1 MQMNFDF
8 SIIRD
13 LRKSQNLSI
22 NELSNLSSVSASVIS
37 KMERNQNSV
46 EMETLYKIARVFG
59 MTLTDLI
66 SLAENR
72 VSHIVNEESYASGN
86 FAFTRV
92 SYGNLRC
99 MRAIAKQGAKTSRPE
114 LHKDDQELCWV
125 LKGSLLFT
133 LPNEKH
139 TLNAGKSIQ
148 FDAQLPHSYEALED
162 VELLIIHLRKGKR
175 F

>member
-1 MQMNFDF
+1 MNFDF

-13 LRKSQNLSI
+13 LRKNLNLSI
-22 NELSNLSSVSASVIS
+22 QELSNLSSVSASVIS

-46 EMETLYKIARVFG
+46 EMETLYRIARVFG

-72 VSHIVNEESYASGN
+72 VSHIVDEVSYTSGD
-86 FAFTRV
+86 FIFTKV

-99 MRAIAKQGAKTSRPE
+99 MRAVAQAGAQTSRPE
-114 LHKDDQELCWV
+114 IHRDDLELCWV
-125 LKGSLLFT
+125 LKGSLHFT
-133 LPNEKH
+133 LPNEQH
-139 TLNAGKSIQ
+139 TLCAGKSIQ
-148 FDAQLPHSYEALED
+148 FDAQLPHTYKAIED

>member
-1 MQMNFDF
+1 MPMNFDF

-13 LRKSQNLSI
+13 LRKNLNLSI

-46 EMETLYKIARVFG
+46 EMETLYRIARVFG

-72 VSHIVNEESYASGN
+72 VSHIVDEESYTSGN
-86 FAFTRV
+86 FNFTKV

-99 MRAIAKQGAKTSRPE
+99 MRAVAKAGAQTSRPE
-114 LHKDDQELCWV
+114 VHRDDLELCWV

-133 LPNEKH
+133 LQDEHH
-139 TLNAGKSIQ
+139 TLVAGKSIQ
-148 FDAQLPHSYEALED
+148 FDAQLPHTYEALEN